1 MELAPPRP
9 DRASAVGRRAACRD
23 PHGGTCVAGED
34 RWDLVS
40 RLVLRQG
47 RAADRHRTSYA
58 DRRGEGR
65 AGRFSRE
72 APAYPRLSGSL
83 WATAHGVYGPWRST
97 GHGGLR
103 AMEVYGPWRST

>member
-83 WATAHGVYGPWRST
+83 WATAHG
-97 GHGGLR
+97 GLR
-103 AMEVYGPWRST
+103 AMEVYGPQGFYWPWGYGPW